1 MKIKPYET
9 CASRLEI
16 RTTAVPT
23 RAWVDSVVEAVR
35 QLGIEAVIGSAVDN
49 YCRPFF
55 PSRVYPRCHEGA
67 NPEVLRYWVDSLHAI
82 GRPVLSWLAI
92 NHNIG
97 LLEEHPDWQVRLIP
111 DSAGRVGAVDGAHY
125 PCPNSPHGDLLP
137 AFAAEIVRELGF
149 DGIWFDGSSL
159 GVNNNTLPGCI
170 CEFCARRFRDETGQ
184 ALPARVD
191 WASPAFRAWVNWRY
205 DMLMGL
211 WKRCLDAVQA
221 VHPRAT
227 VCFNNYRRVR
237 HGGIAWGTGI
247 PMRTLSWD
255 CLMSGELDL
264 QVFHADFQMKMH
276 RQYGCRRGQDT
287 WLALCDH
294 WQMWVPDVDPEPIR
308 HAAIAAASA
317 GGVMWMGTGV
327 DPRCN
332 PPVFR
337 LAQEVTAPLLPHQ
350 AGEPVEYAAIWTSQQ
365 TQDFFW
371 QDNPQGA
378 WDGWHGANELCL
390 FSHLPSSIIFDDHVA
405 AGDLAGRYSVL
416 LAGNAACVS
425 DAQAAQ
431 LRRYVE
437 AGGVLVAC
445 AEFGTCDELGWP
457 RATPVLDDLLGV
469 ALRRAGAGRATLEVV
484 DEALWQAGGHWHTVP
499 GRHVLATPV
508 PGVTL
513 LAHVIDMSAG
523 DVWDG
528 FETGR
533 PAPLPRHP
541 GAWVVARGRGKAV
554 YLGVDFFAAH
564 QQGPKTM
571 QVRFFRELLRSLA
584 TPPILLEGPL
594 QVTMNVRRRLDG
606 ALVVFLHNAPAS
618 PWRHGQ
624 HTNGA
629 EVQPVH
635 GLELVVPE
643 GGVRHARSLLASRI
657 FEVAEDGRRV
667 RIPDLRHHEVV
678 ELKRMKP

>member
-1 MKIKPYET
+1 MNIKPYEK
-9 CASRLEI
+9 CASRLEL
-16 RTTAVPT
+16 RTSAVPT
-23 RAWVDSVVEAVR
+23 RAWVDSVVQGVR
-35 QLGIEAVIGSAVDN
+35 ELGIEAVVGSAVDN

-55 PSRVYPRCHEGA
+55 PSRIYPRCHAGA
-67 NPEVLRYWVDSLHAI
+67 DPEVLRYWVDSLHAI

-125 PCPNSPHGDLLP
+125 PCLNSPHGDLLP

-159 GVNNNTLPGCI
+159 AVNNNTLPGCI
-170 CEFCARRFRDETGQ
+170 CEFCARRFRDEKGQ
-184 ALPARVD
+184 VLPARVD
-191 WASPAFRAWVNWRY
+191 WASPAFRIWVNWRY
-205 DMLMGL
+205 DTLMAL

-221 VHPRAT
+221 VNPKAT

-237 HGGIAWGTGI
+237 YGGIAWGTGI
-247 PMRTLSWD
+247 PMRTLDWD

-276 RQYGCRRGQDT
+276 RMYGCKRGQDT

-294 WQMWVPDVDPEPIR
+294 WQMWVPDVDLEPIR
-308 HAAIAAASA
+308 HAAIGAAAA

-327 DPRCN
+327 DPRIN

-350 AGEPVEYAAIWTSQQ
+350 AGAPVEYAAIWASRQ

-378 WDGWHGANELCL
+378 WDGWHGANELCQ
-390 FSHLPSSIIFDDHVA
+390 FSHLPSSILFDDHVA
-405 AGDLAGRYSVL
+405 AGDLAGRYPVL

-425 DAQAAQ
+425 DTQAAQ

-445 AEFGTCDELGWP
+445 ADVGTCDGMGWP
-457 RATPVLDDLLGV
+457 RTTPVLDDLLGI
-469 ALRRAGAGRATLEVV
+469 AARRAGAGRATLEIT
-484 DEALWQAGGHWHTVP
+484 DETLHQAGGRWHTLP
-499 GRHVLATPV
+499 GRHVLATPM
-508 PGVTL
+508 PGFTL
-513 LAHVIDMSAG
+513 LAHVIDMSA
-523 DVWDG
+523 DDMWDG

-541 GAWVVARGRGKAV
+541 GAWVVSRGRGKAV

-571 QVRFFRELLRSLA
+571 QVRFIGALLRSLA
-584 TPPILLEGPL
+584 TPPILLAGPL
-594 QVTMNVRRRLDG
+594 QVTMNVRRRPDG

-624 HTNGA
+624 YTNGA

-643 GGVRHARSLLASRI
+643 GGVRHARSLLASRT
-657 FEVAEDGRRV
+657 FEVAEDGRRI
-667 RIPDLRHHEVV
+667 RIPDLLHHEVV
-678 ELKRMKP
+678 ELRR